1 MAHQNDALNSTLRDE
16 ETVSSLLKSK
26 RKARAVKSCF
36 PCRHRRVRCDGGS
49 PCSSCLA
56 RGHAELCQR
65 QAGISAAAPAQPSA
79 PTESADAD
87 RAGLLLGGIGKE
99 QQQQEEDP
107 DLVIKRLEQIE
118 EQISSIKADLK
129 RKAQSQAQETAAA
142 HRDSVR
148 GPTKAAGQHFIE
160 RDTGATIFL
169 GSHADPPTALGLMP
183 LFGPSSAF
191 DGLAPRTYAFANLWT
206 PEIDIEE
213 VCKTL
218 PEDRDIIRYWQIYQ
232 ACVYPYYPALVSLD
246 EFSVSLFAFL
256 DCNTE
261 ARAKTVST
269 WLGLL
274 FALLACGAQ
283 FSDDPVEERELRS
296 KVFVCS
302 SFQCLR
308 ISNLFSNTDMNTIQA
323 LALIGHCLRNNL
335 DTNTAWIVM
344 GLTIRLAQSIG
355 LHEEARSAESPGPAV
370 KRKRLWWMLLW
381 QDAFLSF
388 TYDRPPSTSVETIA
402 IPYESTEGYSFA
414 DATLTVIQII
424 LDRSREESS
433 QLNTQPRFEHYTH
446 RLAGIQE
453 DSAPFLKDKANCKSL
468 QEHLERLALQI
479 HVGYAR
485 CRIYRLYLE
494 NNNLD
499 PATRESRTLEYSAH
513 AATVVQSFLDMH
525 RLSANAC
532 RASAFIHN
540 VVSSAV
546 ALKDLMSR
554 SRPSSPAPAWDANFE
569 QCTQRLIKVLER
581 EQEKSEWTDSD
592 TNVRRFGPYSRAL
605 LALKETFGLPQQSV

>member
-1 MAHQNDALNSTLRDE
+1 MAHQNDGSSSTLRDE

-65 QAGISAAAPAQPSA
+65 QAGISASAPAAPAPQPSA
-79 PTESADAD
+79 PTASSGAGSAAATTAD
-87 RAGLLLGGIGKE
+87 RGGAEAAILLGGAGG
-99 QQQQEEDP
+99 QGDEDP
-107 DLVIKRLEQIE
+107 DLVIKRLEKIE

-129 RKAQSQAQETAAA
+129 LKAQNRSAEAAA
-142 HRDSVR
+142 HDRESAR
-148 GPTKAAGQHFIE
+148 GPAKAAGQHFLE

-256 DCNTE
+256 DCSAE

-296 KVFVCS
+296 KVF
-302 SFQCLR
+302 
-308 ISNLFSNTDMNTIQA
+308 
-323 LALIGHCLRNNL
+323 
-335 DTNTAWIVM
+335 

-355 LHEEARSAESPGPAV
+355 LHEEARSAESPGPAFT
-370 KRKRLWWMLLW
+370 RKRLWWMLLW

-388 TYDRPPSTSVETIA
+388 TYDRPPSTSLETIA

-414 DATLTVIQII
+414 DATLTVIKII
-424 LDRSREESS
+424 LDRSREDSS
-433 QLNTQPRFEHYTH
+433 QLNTQPRFEHYTGW
-446 RLAGIQE
+446 LAAILE
-453 DSAPFLKDKANCKSL
+453 DSAPFLKDKANCRSL

-494 NNNLD
+494 NNTLD

-546 ALKDLMSR
+546 ALKALMSR
-554 SRPSSPAPAWDANFE
+554 PSRSPGPAWDANFE
-569 QCTQRLIKVLER
+569 QCTQRLIRVLER

-605 LALKETFGLPQQSV
+605 VALKETFGLPQSV